1 MRNEMSVAIHTASTA
16 LGVGL
21 LERAVELEGGKGCS
35 PILCQDPV
43 NLEPPYE
50 RFDSQHVLL
59 GPWGGECAES
69 HDANLLELQDGGQL
83 STFSIY
89 AAPEDILDLPW
100 MEGLLRALSVRELR
114 VVFELSSGS
123 REEQGK
129 VNVRFAISPE
139 EIPGLKLSIAGL
151 FPAIRLKEEHEPFRS
166 GAPAAVEE
174 VIPVPPYHRTCSLL
188 GNSGPSPLGIVA
200 ASIADLGPDDAGV
213 YQVLLR
219 PASPDHD
226 WHFNVGNLVEA
237 EKRARNL
244 SVLGGLRS
252 DFAYDATLPPLAEPS
267 AAEKVQ
273 ADVAFFAV
281 VFRYAVW
288 TSNFERERAFL
299 QGMRSATG
307 MLRFGNRAWRQLSH
321 YQLVSNLGEAKVER
335 MVTQRLTHRPGLML
349 TSRELASIVHIP
361 NARNLKMFS
370 HIAQRVGL
378 EWTPLPGATEGSMT
392 LGSNEYA
399 GEVISVSLPLGTRLL
414 HEFIVGTTGSG
425 KSNLQ
430 KNQIL
435 EDISNGFGVGL
446 IDPHSDLCMD
456 VLARMPEE
464 RMSDLVFISFT
475 EPGWMPQW
483 NPFASDAS
491 SGKVADDIARAI
503 AASTPNF
510 GPRMAHNFRL
520 LAYVVH
526 RLGGTLHDLAELVG
540 KTPYGEELR
549 RRALESIDNA
559 EVQRFLG
566 EELPSYK
573 ASELD
578 SVRNKLSRLLLD
590 ESLGAMFQ
598 QRENDVLPRRWM
610 DEGRIVLVDLAAG
623 RLGADNAHFAGGL
636 LVSLIHRAALSRV
649 NVAPEQR
656 RPFLLY
662 LEECQL
668 LQTDTL
674 AEALSEGRKYG
685 LGLVLT
691 HQEGGQLSVE
701 LTQALGNC
709 GTRVVFRP
717 APDDTVRLRRSLL
730 NRVTDEDLLRLRV
743 GEAFVAIGDRVASL
757 RTPLC
762 TLPVLRDPRAAAL
775 AYAERHYARVPGVG
789 DAVASI
795 PGGRRRRPRTYD
807 RIRGREDECEPTSR
821 P

>member
-21 LERAVELEGGKGCS
+21 LERAVELESCKGCS
-35 PILCQDPV
+35 PMLCQEPV
-43 NLEPPYE
+43 NLEPPYQA
-50 RFDSQHVLL
+50 FDSERVLS
-59 GPWGGECAES
+59 GPWGGDS
-69 HDANLLELQDGGQL
+69 GDDHDSDLLELQDGGSL

-100 MEGLLRALSVRELR
+100 MEGLLRALSVRESR
-114 VVFELSSGS
+114 VAFELSSGTG
-123 REEQGK
+123 EEQGK
-129 VNVRFAISPE
+129 VNVRFAISPDE
-139 EIPGLKLSIAGL
+139 VPGLKLSIGGL

-166 GAPAAVEE
+166 GPPAAVEE

-200 ASIADLGPDDAGV
+200 ASIAGLGPDDVGV

-252 DFAYDATLPPLAEPS
+252 DFAYDATLPPLAES
-267 AAEKVQ
+267 GAAEKVQ
-273 ADVAFFAV
+273 VDVAFFAV

-288 TSNFERERAFL
+288 TSDVERERAFL

-321 YQLVSNLGEAKVER
+321 YRLVSNLGEARVER
-335 MVTQRLTHRPGLML
+335 MVTQRLAHRPGLML

-370 HIAQRVGL
+370 HIAQRSGL
-378 EWTPLPGATEGSMT
+378 EWTPLPGDTGGSLT

-399 GEVISVSLPLGTRLL
+399 GEVRSVDIPLEPRLQ
-414 HEFIVGTTGSG
+414 HEYVVGTTGAG

-435 EDISNGFGVGL
+435 EDITRGLGVGL

-464 RMSDLVFISFT
+464 RMPDLVYLSFT
-475 EPGWMPQW
+475 EPDLVPRW
-483 NPFASDAS
+483 NPFASDAP

-526 RLGGTLHDLAELVG
+526 RLGGTLHDLAEMVG
-540 KTPYGEELR
+540 KTAYGEELR
-549 RRALESIDNA
+549 QRGLESIDNA

-566 EELPSYK
+566 EELPNYK

-590 ESLGAMFQ
+590 ESLGAMFRH
-598 QRENDVLPRRWM
+598 RENDVVPRRWM
-610 DEGRIVLVDLAAG
+610 DEGRVVLVDLAAG
-623 RLGADNAHFAGGL
+623 TLGADNAHFTGGL

-649 NVAPEQR
+649 NTPQEKR

-662 LEECQL
+662 LDECQL

-674 AEALSEGRKYG
+674 SEMLSEGRKYG
-685 LGLVLT
+685 LGLVLA
-691 HQEGGQLSVE
+691 HQEGGS
-701 LTQALGNC
+701 
-709 GTRVVFRP
+709 
-717 APDDTVRLRRSLL
+717 
-730 NRVTDEDLLRLRV
+730 
-743 GEAFVAIGDRVASL
+743 
-757 RTPLC
+757 
-762 TLPVLRDPRAAAL
+762 
-775 AYAERHYARVPGVG
+775 
-789 DAVASI
+789 
-795 PGGRRRRPRTYD
+795 
-807 RIRGREDECEPTSR
+807 
-821 P
+821 